1 MQQIKSH
8 HEQVEN
14 PKGATFMHTLLGVHA
29 LFENFTVTKLLVA
42 IIETF
47 QQLQP
52 VVWHQE
58 KTDAE
63 VERLL
68 EYDGSKEANK
78 AIVNGL
84 FSEVSETRDGVR
96 VWKTHLASYFC
107 FFHVW
112 EKQKHIYQNTVNQDK
127 LTEISKYNLG

>member
-14 PKGATFMHTLLGVHA
+14 PKGAAFMHTLLGVHA

-78 AIVNGL
+78 AIGNGL

-96 VWKTHLASYFC
+96 VWKNTSCILLLFLSCLRKTKTYLS
-107 FFHVW
+107 
-112 EKQKHIYQNTVNQDK
+112 KH
-127 LTEISKYNLG
+127 SSSR

>member
-14 PKGATFMHTLLGVHA
+14 PKGAAFMHTLLGVHA

-52 VVWHQE
+52 VV
-58 KTDAE
+58 
-63 VERLL
+63 
-68 EYDGSKEANK
+68 
-78 AIVNGL
+78 
-84 FSEVSETRDGVR
+84 
-96 VWKTHLASYFC
+96 
-107 FFHVW
+107 
-112 EKQKHIYQNTVNQDK
+112 
-127 LTEISKYNLG
+127 